1 MSEPYSPEPPESLPP
16 GLAPLFTEAMA
27 VADVSPASASAL
39 LRILVQALIKS
50 AGRGGRNLI
59 RDVNALA
66 ADAGGVGVLRALDVV
81 AMSDAESRH
90 PAELSLANGHSD
102 VQNLVVFVH
111 VLARSLSPP
120 AGS

>member
-1 MSEPYSPEPPESLPP
+1 MPAVEPPETLAP

-27 VADVSPASASAL
+27 VAEASPASACAL
-39 LRILVQALIKS
+39 LRILTQAILKS

-59 RDVNALA
+59 RDVNAMV
-66 ADAGGVGVLRALDVV
+66 ADGGSVGVLRAFDVV
-81 AMSDAESRH
+81 AMSDSESRR

-111 VLARSLSPP
+111 VLARSLAPSVEP
-120 AGS
+120 